1 MKILLV
7 NKFLYPFGGDA
18 ISNLLIGRL
27 LSEKGHRVV
36 FWGMEHPKNQEYPYK
51 ELFVSYVD
59 FNKSMGLFQ
68 KVKASLNV
76 LYSFEAKNKIK
87 KLLKMEMPDVIHLNN
102 FAHQISPSILDVF
115 KKFKIPIVITLRD
128 YKLVCPAYI
137 MLLHGKICEKC
148 KNRNYYWCFFH
159 KCTKNSYLKSFLNVI
174 EMYLHHRLLSIYDL
188 IDIFISPSKFLK
200 EKVKEMGFRKTIVYL
215 PNFINKE
222 DFVPNYNFNNK
233 TICYFGR
240 LSKEKGLFTLIE
252 SLKGIDVELK
262 IIGEGPLNKDLKLRV
277 QKEKLD
283 NVKFLGYK
291 SGEELKNIIR
301 NSMAVILP
309 SKCYEINPRT
319 ILESFALGKPV
330 IGSRIGGIPELVK
343 DGETG
348 LTFETGSADD
358 LRKKILYL
366 INNPHKVVKMGK
378 NARKFIEKKFNSEKH
393 YQRLMEIYQIAM
405 DKSKKREKKR

>member
-1 MKILLV
+1 MKILLI

-18 ISNLLIGRL
+18 ICTLLTGRL
-27 LSEKGHRVV
+27 LSEKGHKLV
-36 FWGMEHPKNQEYPYK
+36 FWGMEHPENQEYPYK
-51 ELFVSYVD
+51 ELFVSCID
-59 FNKSMGLFQ
+59 FNKPMGLFQ
-68 KVKASLNV
+68 QVKSSLNV

-87 KLLKMEMPDVIHLNN
+87 KLLKMETPDIVHLNN

-115 KKFKIPIVITLRD
+115 KKYKIPIVITLHD
-128 YKLVCPAYI
+128 YKLICPVYT
-137 MLLHGKICEKC
+137 MLLNGKICEKC
-148 KNRNYYWCFFH
+148 KNRKFYWCFFH
-159 KCTKNSYLKSFLNVI
+159 RCTKNSYLKSFLNVI

-188 IDIFISPSKFLK
+188 VDIFISPSKFLK
-200 EKVKEMGFRKTIVYL
+200 EKVKEMGFRKAIICL

-222 DFVPNYNFNNK
+222 DYVPNYNFNNK

-252 SLKGIDVELK
+252 SLKRIDVELK
-262 IIGEGPLNKDLKLRV
+262 IIGDGPLNKDLKLRT
-277 QKEKLD
+277 QRGNLD

-301 NSMAVILP
+301 NSIAVVLP
-309 SKCYEINPRT
+309 SEWYENNPRT
-319 ILESFALGKPV
+319 ILEAFALGKPV

-358 LRKKILYL
+358 LRKKISYL
-366 INNPHKVVKMGK
+366 INNPHKAVKMGK
-378 NARKFIEKKFNSEKH
+378 NARNFVVENFNSENH
-393 YQRLMEIYQIAM
+393 YQELMKIYQMAM
-405 DKSKKREKKR
+405 QKK